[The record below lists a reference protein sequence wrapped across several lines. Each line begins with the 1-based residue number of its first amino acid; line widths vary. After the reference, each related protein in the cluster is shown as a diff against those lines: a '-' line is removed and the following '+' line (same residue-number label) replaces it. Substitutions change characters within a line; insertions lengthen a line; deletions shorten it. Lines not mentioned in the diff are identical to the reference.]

1 MTPLVQEMIAMRP
14 DDFALE
20 HHWFD
25 MSSAYKH
32 EQAISGEVLS
42 RPLPFPQTALVCA
55 YEDKKSVLFVSRVGE
70 LTGVGGLQWDKK
82 KSYDIPGFFFM
93 VDDEGIKVKH
103 KDGTPFDYRTSYATG
118 VLAFIA
124 AFLESLETTPATGHK
139 PIKRSNWEKKIRQ
152 GKIPTYDW
160 TTVVI
165 EPSKPKGEDQGG
177 THASPR
183 WHERRGHWR
192 TMKKSGKRVWVKN
205 CEVGDKALGAV
216 FHDYKIKELA

>member
-1 MTPLVQEMIAMRP
+1 MTPLIQEMIAMRP
-14 DDFALE
+14 DDFALD

-25 MSSAYKH
+25 MSAVYKH

-42 RPLPFPQTALVCA
+42 RPLPFPQAALVCA
-55 YEDKKSVLFVSRVGE
+55 YEGKKALLFVSRSGE

-82 KSYDIPGFFFM
+82 TITDIPGFFYL

-103 KDGTPFDYRTSYATG
+103 KDGTPFDYRTSFATG

-124 AFLESLETTPATGHK
+124 AFLESLETSPATGYM
-139 PIKRSNWEKKIRQ
+139 PIKRANWHKKIRQ
-152 GKIPTYDW
+152 GKVPTYDW

-165 EPSKPKGEDQGG
+165 EPSKPKSDPQGG
-177 THASPR
+177 THSSPR

-192 TMKKSGKRVWVKN
+192 TMKKTGKRVWVKN
-205 CEVGDKALGAV
+205 CEVGDKARGAV
-216 FHDYKIKELA
+216 FHDYQLKPQQ